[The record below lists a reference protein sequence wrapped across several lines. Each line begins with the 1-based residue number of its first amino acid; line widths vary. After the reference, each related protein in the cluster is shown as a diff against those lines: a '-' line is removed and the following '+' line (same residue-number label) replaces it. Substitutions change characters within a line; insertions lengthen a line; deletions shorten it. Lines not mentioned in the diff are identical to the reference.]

1 MRAAIGT
8 SALTQKK
15 IKLYRKENEELKHEL
30 ARQVQQDASLLL
42 NSKEL
47 SEANSKL
54 EAAINDISLKL

>member
-8 SALTQKK
+8 PALTQKK

-42 NSKEL
+42 NS
-47 SEANSKL
+47 
-54 EAAINDISLKL
+54 